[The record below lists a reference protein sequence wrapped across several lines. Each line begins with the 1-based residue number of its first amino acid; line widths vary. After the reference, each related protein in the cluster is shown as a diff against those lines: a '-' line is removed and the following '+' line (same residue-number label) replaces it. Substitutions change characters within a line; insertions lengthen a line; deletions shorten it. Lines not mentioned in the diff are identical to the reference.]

1 MENNFKVNMNEY
13 LPLRDVVFNTL
24 RQAILK
30 GELAPGERL
39 MEIQLAEKLG
49 VSRTPIREAIRK
61 LELEGLVLM
70 IPRKG
75 AEVAK
80 ISEKSL
86 RDVLEVRRSLE
97 ELAIELACQRMS
109 EDDMAELER
118 MQGNFKSA
126 IDRGEAMSIAQSDE
140 QYHDVI
146 YQGTRNDKLVQML
159 GNLREQMYRY
169 RLEYIKDEDKRQV
182 LLVEHEHILNAL
194 KNRNIA
200 EAKKAA
206 REHIDNQEITVSR
219 GRTGTGE
226 EMVGDETFKERY
238 LSGEIPFE
246 EIDRYVSRWNN
257 SDDPRTLA
265 QYLGL
270 NAEEEDVWIDVSDE
284 ALQDMLDSQKR

>member
-1 MENNFKVNMNEY
+1 MTNRVTMPMYPANRHRGFKV
-13 LPLRDVVFNTL
+13 RK
-24 RQAILK
+24 AILK

-200 EAKKAA
+200 QRKGAGTGA
-206 REHIDNQEITVSR
+206 

-226 EMVGDETFKERY
+226 GRMGDETFKERY